1 MNVLK
6 IIPLASFLFLFLNC
20 GAEKSINFQINTD
33 GIQFKNN
40 QSIAVSIS
48 NDQNKSVNNVVYS
61 IDGKELPVTDGT
73 INLNITKLGK
83 KTLKAQINYDETT
96 SMVEKNITILAE
108 KAPELYTYEI
118 INEYPHDNKAY
129 TQGLEFHNDTLYEG
143 TGQKGRSF
151 LRKYDYKT
159 GKVHDQIDLEPTIF
173 GEGITILNGKIYQL
187 SWQSRIGFIYDLN
200 TFKKIDNFQYG
211 QSREGWGLTNDG
223 SHIYKSD
230 GTEKI
235 WLLNPETLKEENFI
249 EIVTNK
255 SLFNS
260 ANELEY
266 VDGKIYANVYTKEGI
281 MIINAETG
289 AIEGV
294 VNMGGLS
301 KKITKTPNWDVNN
314 VLNGIAYNSKRK
326 TFFVTGKDWDKLFE
340 IKIMKK

>member
-1 MNVLK
+1 MNILK
-6 IIPLASFLFLFLNC
+6 IIPLTAFLFLFLNC

-33 GIQFKNN
+33 GTQFKQN

-48 NDQNKSVNNVVYS
+48 NDKNKSVNKVVYS
-61 IDGKELPVTDGT
+61 IDGKELAVSDGKIT
-73 INLNITKLGK
+73 LHVTKLGK
-83 KTLKAQINYDETT
+83 KTLKAQVSFDETT
-96 SMVEKNITILAE
+96 SVVEKTITVLAE

-129 TQGLEFHNDTLYEG
+129 TQGLEFHQDTLYEG
-143 TGQKGRSF
+143 TGKKGRSF

-159 GKVHDQIDLEPTIF
+159 GKVHNQIDLEPTIF
-173 GEGITILNGKIYQL
+173 GEGITILNDKIYQL

-200 TFKKIDNFQYG
+200 TFSKIDNFQYG
-211 QSREGWGLTNDG
+211 RSIEGWGLTNDG
-223 SHIYKSD
+223 THIYKSD

-255 SLFNS
+255 SIFNR

-266 VDGKIYANVYTKEGI
+266 VDGKIYANVYGKEGV
-281 MIINAETG
+281 MIIDALSG
-289 AIEGV
+289 AITGV
-294 VNMGGLS
+294 VNLGGLS
-301 KKITKTPNWDVNN
+301 KKITKTPDWDINN
-314 VLNGIAYNSKRK
+314 VLNGIAYHPNRK
-326 TFFVTGKDWDKLFE
+326 TFFVTGKEWDKLFE